1 LSTVSPNL
9 SSRTPLSERLDLIV
23 SPIFAVILGLIGTAV
38 WLYSD
43 IDSIT
48 EDILALEKLQRQLGE
63 TLVLG
68 FSSSILVILV
78 AIPLGIVVTRKGF
91 PRLKNFLVDTLGL
104 AQALPAYGLI
114 VIFFSF
120 MGAGITTVIFAL
132 ATFSL
137 LPVLRNT
144 IVGLEQVDKSVID
157 AGRGMGYTSRQIL
170 MKIELPLSVEVII
183 AGIRTAI
190 VINVGMSAL
199 AFLVGG
205 GGLGETINSG
215 LKLDRGPAI
224 LIGAVMVAILALVF
238 DFLSAFGSE
247 VSKAQGAIKKRAR
260 FPQPAFLF
268 CCYSMSRLR
277 LVAIARPA
285 NTAP

>member
-1 LSTVSPNL
+1 MSVVAPNGRV
-9 SSRTPLSERLDLIV
+9 RTPLSERLDLIV
-23 SPIFAVILGLIGTAV
+23 SPTFAIILAVIGIAV
-38 WLYSD
+38 WQYSD
-43 IDSIT
+43 IDDT
-48 EDILALEKLQRQLGE
+48 TRAILAPEKIQRQLFE
-63 TLVLG
+63 TILLG
-68 FSSSILVILV
+68 FSSSLLVIII
-78 AIPLGIVVTRKGF
+78 AIPLGILVTRKGF

-120 MGAGITTVIFAL
+120 MGAGINTVILAL

-157 AGRGMGYTSRQIL
+157 AGRGMGYTTRQIL
-170 MKIELPLSVEVII
+170 LHIELPLSVEVII

-224 LIGAVMVAILALVF
+224 LIGAVMVAILALLF
-238 DFLSAFGSE
+238 DFLSAL
-247 VSKAQGAIKKRAR
+247 AQKYLKPKG
-260 FPQPAFLF
+260 L
-268 CCYSMSRLR
+268 
-277 LVAIARPA
+277 
-285 NTAP
+285 

>member
-1 LSTVSPNL
+1 MTTVTPNL
-9 SSRTPLSERLDLIV
+9 NNRSPLSERLDLIV
-23 SPIFAVILGLIGTAV
+23 SPIFAVILAVVGGAV

-43 IDSIT
+43 IDST
-48 EDILALEKLQRQLGE
+48 TAAILAPDKLQRQLYE
-63 TLVLG
+63 TILLG
-68 FSSSILVILV
+68 FSSSFLVVVI
-78 AIPLGIVVTRKGF
+78 AIPLGVLVTRKGF

-114 VIFFSF
+114 VIFFSW

-157 AGRGMGYTSRQIL
+157 AGRGMGYTARQIL
-170 MKIELPLSVEVII
+170 LKIELPLSVEVII

-215 LKLDRGPAI
+215 LKLDRAPAI
-224 LIGAVMVAILALVF
+224 LIGAVLVAILALVF
-238 DFLSAFGSE
+238 DFLSALAMKYLKPKG
-247 VSKAQGAIKKRAR
+247 
-260 FPQPAFLF
+260 L
-268 CCYSMSRLR
+268 
-277 LVAIARPA
+277 
-285 NTAP
+285 

>member
-1 LSTVSPNL
+1 MSTVSPQL
-9 SSRTPLSERLDLIV
+9 RGRSTLSERLDLIV
-23 SPIFAVILGLIGTAV
+23 PPIFALGLAIIGTAV

-43 IDSIT
+43 IDDT
-48 EDILALEKLQRQLGE
+48 TAAILSPEKLQRQLGE
-63 TLVLG
+63 TILLG
-68 FSSSILVILV
+68 FASSFLVIV
-78 AIPLGIVVTRKGF
+78 IAIPLGILVTRKGF

-114 VIFFSF
+114 VIFFSW
-120 MGAGITTVIFAL
+120 MGAGINTVILAL

-157 AGRGMGYTSRQIL
+157 AGRGMGYTTRQIL
-170 MKIELPLSVEVII
+170 LKIELPLSVEVII

-224 LIGAVMVAILALVF
+224 LIGAVLVAILALVF
-238 DFLSAFGSE
+238 DFLSAL
-247 VSKAQGAIKKRAR
+247 AQKYLKPKG
-260 FPQPAFLF
+260 L
-268 CCYSMSRLR
+268 
-277 LVAIARPA
+277 
-285 NTAP
+285 

>member
-1 LSTVSPNL
+1 VA
-9 SSRTPLSERLDLIV
+9 
-23 SPIFAVILGLIGTAV
+23 PIFAVILAVIGGAV

-43 IDSIT
+43 IDDT
-48 EDILALEKLQRQLGE
+48 TLAILAPEKIQNQMIQ

-68 FSSSILVILV
+68 FSSSALVILI
-78 AIPLGIVVTRKGF
+78 AIPIGIAVTRKGL
-91 PRLKNFLVDTLGL
+91 PRLKGFLVDTLGL

-120 MGAGITTVIFAL
+120 MGAGITTVILAL

-144 IVGLEQVDKSVID
+144 IVGLEQVDKAVID
-157 AGRGMGYTSRQIL
+157 AGRGMGYTPRQIL
-170 MKIELPLSVEVII
+170 LKIELPLSVEVII

-215 LKLDRGPAI
+215 LKLDRAPAI
-224 LIGAVMVAILALVF
+224 LIGAVLVAIMALTF
-238 DFLSAFGSE
+238 DFLSALAMKYLKPKG
-247 VSKAQGAIKKRAR
+247 
-260 FPQPAFLF
+260 L
-268 CCYSMSRLR
+268 
-277 LVAIARPA
+277 
-285 NTAP
+285 

>member
-1 LSTVSPNL
+1 MSN
-9 SSRTPLSERLDLIV
+9 SSSQSKTSSSLSERLDLIV
-23 SPIFAVILGLIGTAV
+23 SPIFALLLALIGGAV
-38 WLYSD
+38 WWYSD
-43 IDSIT
+43 LDST
-48 EDILALEKLQRQLGE
+48 TLAILAPEKIQRQLIE

-68 FSSSILVILV
+68 FSSSLLVVMV
-78 AIPLGIVVTRKGF
+78 AIPIGILVTRKGL
-91 PRLKNFLVDTLGL
+91 PRLKSFLVNTLGL

-120 MGAGITTVIFAL
+120 FGAGIGTVIFAL

-157 AGRGMGYTSRQIL
+157 AGRGMGFTPRQVL
-170 MKIELPLSVEVII
+170 LKIELPLSVEVII

-215 LKLDRGPAI
+215 LKLDRAPAI
-224 LIGAVMVAILALVF
+224 LIGAVLVAILALIF
-238 DFLSAFGSE
+238 DFLSAL
-247 VSKAQGAIKKRAR
+247 AQKNLKPKG
-260 FPQPAFLF
+260 L
-268 CCYSMSRLR
+268 
-277 LVAIARPA
+277 
-285 NTAP
+285 

>member
-1 LSTVSPNL
+1 MSQVAPNL
-9 SSRTPLSERLDLIV
+9 RNRTPLSERLDLII
-23 SPIFAVILGLIGTAV
+23 SPLFAVALAIIGGVV

-43 IDSIT
+43 LDDTTIS
-48 EDILALEKLQRQLGE
+48 ILAPEKLQRQLVE
-63 TLVLG
+63 TITLG
-68 FSSSILVILV
+68 LASSLLVIAI
-78 AIPLGIVVTRKGF
+78 AIPLGILVTRKGF

-120 MGAGITTVIFAL
+120 MGAGITTVILAL

-144 IVGLEQVDKSVID
+144 IVGLEQVDKAVID
-157 AGRGMGYTSRQIL
+157 AGRGMGYTTRQIL

-215 LKLDRGPAI
+215 LKLDRAPAI
-224 LIGAVMVAILALVF
+224 LIGAVLVAILALLF
-238 DFLSAFGSE
+238 DFVSAL
-247 VSKAQGAIKKRAR
+247 AQKHLKPKG
-260 FPQPAFLF
+260 L
-268 CCYSMSRLR
+268 
-277 LVAIARPA
+277 
-285 NTAP
+285 

>member
-1 LSTVSPNL
+1 LSQVAPNL
-9 SSRTPLSERLDLIV
+9 RNRTPLSERLDLII
-23 SPIFAVILGLIGTAV
+23 SPIFAVALAIIGGVV

-43 IDSIT
+43 LDDTTIS
-48 EDILALEKLQRQLGE
+48 ILAPEKLQRQLIE
-63 TLVLG
+63 TITLG
-68 FSSSILVILV
+68 FASSFLVILI
-78 AIPLGIVVTRKGF
+78 AIPLGILVTRKGF
-91 PRLKNFLVDTLGL
+91 PKLKNFLVDTLGL

-120 MGAGITTVIFAL
+120 MGAGITTVILAL

-144 IVGLEQVDKSVID
+144 IVGLEQVDRSVID
-157 AGRGMGYTSRQIL
+157 AGRGMGYTTRQIL

-215 LKLDRGPAI
+215 LKLDRAPAI
-224 LIGAVMVAILALVF
+224 VIGAVLVAILALLF
-238 DFLSAFGSE
+238 DFLSAL
-247 VSKAQGAIKKRAR
+247 AQKYLKPKG
-260 FPQPAFLF
+260 L
-268 CCYSMSRLR
+268 
-277 LVAIARPA
+277 
-285 NTAP
+285 

>member
-1 LSTVSPNL
+1 MTTVTPNL
-9 SSRTPLSERLDLIV
+9 NNRSPLSERLDLIV
-23 SPIFAVILGLIGTAV
+23 SPIFAVILGLVGGAV

-43 IDSIT
+43 IDST
-48 EDILALEKLQRQLGE
+48 TSAILAPEKLQRQLYE
-63 TLVLG
+63 TILLG
-68 FSSSILVILV
+68 FTSSFLVVVI
-78 AIPLGIVVTRKGF
+78 AIPLGILVTRKGL

-144 IVGLEQVDKSVID
+144 IVGLEQVDRAVID
-157 AGRGMGYTSRQIL
+157 AGRGMGYTARQIL
-170 MKIELPLSVEVII
+170 LKIELPLSVEVII

-215 LKLDRGPAI
+215 LKLDRAPAI
-224 LIGAVMVAILALVF
+224 LIGAVLVAILALLF
-238 DFLSAFGSE
+238 DFLSALAMKYLKPKG
-247 VSKAQGAIKKRAR
+247 
-260 FPQPAFLF
+260 L
-268 CCYSMSRLR
+268 
-277 LVAIARPA
+277 
-285 NTAP
+285 

>member
-1 LSTVSPNL
+1 MSTVGPNIRER
-9 SSRTPLSERLDLIV
+9 SSLSERLDLIV
-23 SPIFAVILGLIGTAV
+23 SPVFAVLLALIGGAV
-38 WLYSD
+38 WWYSD
-43 IDSIT
+43 LDT
-48 EDILALEKLQRQLGE
+48 TTLAILAPEKLQRQLTE
-63 TLVLG
+63 TLILG
-68 FSSSILVILV
+68 FTSSLLVVII
-78 AIPLGIVVTRKGF
+78 AIPIGVLVTRKGL

-114 VIFFSF
+114 VIFFSWL
-120 MGAGITTVIFAL
+120 GAGITTVIFAL

-215 LKLDRGPAI
+215 LKLDRAPAI
-224 LIGAVMVAILALVF
+224 LIGAVMVAVLALVF
-238 DFLSAFGSE
+238 DFLSAL
-247 VSKAQGAIKKRAR
+247 AQKYLKPKG
-260 FPQPAFLF
+260 L
-268 CCYSMSRLR
+268 
-277 LVAIARPA
+277 
-285 NTAP
+285 

>member
-1 LSTVSPNL
+1 MSAVAPNL
-9 SSRTPLSERLDLIV
+9 KTRDSLSERLDLIV
-23 SPIFAVILGLIGTAV
+23 SPIFAVLLGVVGTAV

-43 IDSIT
+43 IDDTTRSI
-48 EDILALEKLQRQLGE
+48 LSPEKLQRQLGE
-63 TLVLG
+63 TLLLG
-68 FSSSILVILV
+68 FASSLLVIV
-78 AIPLGIVVTRKGF
+78 IAIPLGILVTRKGF

-120 MGAGITTVIFAL
+120 MGAGITTVILAL

-144 IVGLEQVDKSVID
+144 IVGLEQVDRSVID
-157 AGRGMGYTSRQIL
+157 AGRGMGYTTRQIL
-170 MKIELPLSVEVII
+170 LQIELPLSVEVII

-224 LIGAVMVAILALVF
+224 LIGAVLVAILALVF
-238 DFLSAFGSE
+238 DFLSAL
-247 VSKAQGAIKKRAR
+247 AQKYLKPKG
-260 FPQPAFLF
+260 L
-268 CCYSMSRLR
+268 
-277 LVAIARPA
+277 
-285 NTAP
+285 

>member
-1 LSTVSPNL
+1 M
-9 SSRTPLSERLDLIV
+9 
-23 SPIFAVILGLIGTAV
+23 SPIFAIALAIIGGVV

-43 IDSIT
+43 LDDTTIS
-48 EDILALEKLQRQLGE
+48 ILAPEKLQRQLVE
-63 TLVLG
+63 TITLG
-68 FSSSILVILV
+68 LASSLLVI
-78 AIPLGIVVTRKGF
+78 AIAVPLGILVTRKGF

-120 MGAGITTVIFAL
+120 MGAGITTVILAL

-157 AGRGMGYTSRQIL
+157 AGRGMGYTTRQIL

-215 LKLDRGPAI
+215 LKLDRAPAI
-224 LIGAVMVAILALVF
+224 LIGAVLVAILALLF
-238 DFLSAFGSE
+238 DFMSAL
-247 VSKAQGAIKKRAR
+247 AQKYLKPKG
-260 FPQPAFLF
+260 L
-268 CCYSMSRLR
+268 
-277 LVAIARPA
+277 
-285 NTAP
+285 